1 MPNHATINSSQWGDR
16 SELADAYV
24 EWGGYGYG
32 KGMNGQDLKD
42 FFRKRMSEVDIT
54 VKNHE
59 SRELDA
65 FDNDDDYVFLGGMN
79 ATVEACK
86 GEKPVSVIGDSSDPS
101 KPKLRTLAEEGKFI
115 YRSRVLNPKW
125 LEGLKKH
132 GYRGVQEITNL
143 VEFSFGWDSTSE
155 IMEDWMYQSV
165 TDRFILD
172 EDNRQWIQENNPDAL
187 RQITSRLLEAV
198 ERGMWDADDDTVEA
212 LKSIFMDNDASLEKM
227 NDRS

>member
-1 MPNHATINSSQWGDR
+1 M
-16 SELADAYV
+16 
-24 EWGGYGYG
+24 
-32 KGMNGQDLKD
+32 
-42 FFRKRMSEVDIT
+42 
-54 VKNHE
+54 
-59 SRELDA
+59 DA

-86 GEKPVSVIGDSSDPS
+86 GEMPVSVMGDSSDPS
-101 KPKLRTLAEEGKFI
+101 NLKLRTLAEEGKFI

-125 LEGLKKH
+125 MEGLKKH

-143 VEFSFGWDSTSE
+143 VEFSFGWDSTSD

-165 TDRFILD
+165 TDKFVLND
-172 EDNRQWIQENNPDAL
+172 ENREWIEENNPDAL

-212 LKSIFMDNDASLEKM
+212 LKSIFLDNESSLERI
-227 NDRS
+227 NDH